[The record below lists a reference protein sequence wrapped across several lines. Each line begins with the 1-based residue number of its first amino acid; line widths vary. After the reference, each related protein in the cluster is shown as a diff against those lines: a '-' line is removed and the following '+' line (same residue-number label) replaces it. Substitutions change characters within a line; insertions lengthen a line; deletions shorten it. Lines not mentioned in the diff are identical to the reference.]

1 MVDARTFLKPG
12 PGAPF
17 RASLSLDPLYKA
29 HDELAF
35 GNPPWLQARAGAR
48 FLIVRLSPFR
58 DVQRSTPHEFL
69 YREIRQSV
77 PDAYIDFGFFPTARD
92 RTVFRQAGIPFLHG
106 VASARAA
113 LEFDCILVSNA
124 YTLELINLAPALE
137 ASDIEPTRQ
146 ARELAE
152 HHGHAPFPLI
162 ILGGSNAMASSAL
175 YDETSGDSLADAL
188 FFGEGEGSAG
198 RLARELAATRARS
211 ALAGISDALPG
222 FWPTATRIPVVQAK
236 AERTAFPPGI
246 PPVLAGEE
254 AGTLRLEITRGC
266 PSFCNFCFEGW
277 ERKPY
282 REQPLSSIVE
292 QARLLKANTG
302 ADSIE
307 LASYNFNA
315 HQDIVAIILELQ
327 RLFHSVTFQSQR
339 VDILARSP
347 GLIRFEVAA
356 GKRSFTVGVE
366 GISGRMRQYYNK
378 ELNESDLKL
387 VLERIVHEGAREI
400 KLFYILSGYET
411 AADLSEFAAFIAWLA
426 GLMQA
431 LPAGARPRIVCSAGP
446 LIRMPF
452 TPMAYEALILDRKPF
467 DELALAVSGAVESH
481 GFEYRAPEHFDEYC
495 LSQVLALAPAGSLD
509 LLLAMA
515 SRGYLYDRNL
525 SDGAWEFAR
534 RFLQE
539 RGALNDRYLAS
550 KASDHRFPYPF
561 LQPAVTPGTTYRR
574 YQDASNGVERQSCLG
589 AACAA
594 CGACTDE
601 QRTFLSGHRFAQ
613 VSERDMRGLAA
624 IIEAKR
630 HPAEL
635 FVQAQ
640 LAPGAASAAPA
651 YAAAVFR
658 RELYARMPAIADAVW
673 TSDDLV
679 IQSRDGCERLP
690 EACGQTWYRVVS
702 AFPLDGSAFE
712 AAGYVV
718 SDTAPAIERLELAV
732 AFSGASLQQA
742 SALVSDFL
750 TGIAIPHTLTKSA
763 DRATL
768 VMSDK
773 GKKKRNILA
782 ATVEAIPGHGSMAQ
796 LSCGSK
802 YDLGALKT
810 LATRRKMTCDIRID
824 RLYTR
829 PQSL

>member
-1 MVDARTFLKPG
+1 MVDVRTFLKPG

-17 RASLSLDPLYKA
+17 RASLSLDPLYRA

-35 GNPPWLQARAGAR
+35 GNPPWSQARARAR

-113 LEFDCILVSNA
+113 TEFDCILVSNA
-124 YTLELINLAPALE
+124 YTLELINLAPALR
-137 ASDIEPTRQ
+137 ASDIETTRQ

-175 YDETSGDSLADAL
+175 YDEASGDSLADAL
-188 FFGEGEGSAG
+188 FFGEGEGSVG
-198 RLARELAATRARS
+198 RLALELIATPSRSELARISAT
-211 ALAGISDALPG
+211 LPG
-222 FWPTATRIPVVQAK
+222 FWPTATRIPVVQAI

-282 REQPLSSIVE
+282 REQPRSSIIE
-292 QARLLKANTG
+292 QARRLKAATG

-366 GISGRMRQYYNK
+366 GISERMRRYYNK
-378 ELNESDLKL
+378 ELNEADLRL
-387 VLERIVHEGAREI
+387 VLERIVREGAREI

-411 AADLSEFAAFIAWLA
+411 AADLSEFAAFMAWLA
-426 GLMQA
+426 GLMHE

-452 TPMAYEALILDRKPF
+452 TPMAYEALILDQQPF
-467 DELALAVSGAVESH
+467 DALARAVSGAVESR

-495 LSQVLALAPAGSLD
+495 LSQVLALAPVGSLD
-509 LLLAMA
+509 LLVAMS

-534 RFLQE
+534 SFLQE
-539 RGALNDRYLAS
+539 RGGLSDQYLAS
-550 KASDHRFPYPF
+550 KTSDHRFPFPF
-561 LQPAVTPGTTYRR
+561 LRPAVTPGTTYRR
-574 YQDASNGVERQSCLG
+574 YQDASRGVERQSCLG
-589 AACAA
+589 ATCLA

-601 QRTFLSGHRFAQ
+601 QRTFLSSHRFAQ
-613 VSERDMRGLAA
+613 VSERDMRSLGA
-624 IIEAKR
+624 ILDARR
-630 HPAEL
+630 HPSEL

-640 LAPGAASAAPA
+640 LAPGAGSAAPA
-651 YAAAVFR
+651 YAAAIFR

-690 EACGQTWYRVVS
+690 EAYGQTWYRIVS
-702 AFPLDGSAFE
+702 ASPLDGSAFE

-732 AFSGASLQQA
+732 VFPNASLQQA
-742 SALVSDFL
+742 GALVSDFL
-750 TGIAIPHTLTKSA
+750 TDRTIPHTLTKSA

-768 VMSDK
+768 VISDK
-773 GKKKRNILA
+773 GKKKRNILT
-782 ATVEAIPGHGSMAQ
+782 ATVEAIPGHGSMAAM
-796 LSCGSK
+796 SCGSK

-810 LATRRKMTCDIRID
+810 MATRRKMMCDIRVD
-824 RLYTR
+824 RLYTQ
-829 PQSL
+829 PKSL